1 MDREFKP
8 ILKQVKKCF
17 KKGSEEKKL
26 KQYRKRE
33 MQSEIY
39 NKQDIK
45 MQQMAGTEFKAKKY
59 ISHYDNDR
67 TNG

>member
-1 MDREFKP
+1 
-8 ILKQVKKCF
+8 
-17 KKGSEEKKL
+17 
-26 KQYRKRE
+26 

-45 MQQMAGTEFKAKKY
+45 MQQMAGTEFKTKKN
-59 ISHYDNDR
+59 ISHYDNNR